1 MAVRADVPA
10 FLPTAAGFR
19 LRKLSGARRTAVCSP
34 RPTGIPVSG
43 RAVRGRLRRVQPL
56 VSVYGRPSSSSS
68 SSKKLPKKEKLEA
81 EEVFYDGPPSWT
93 ELIIPA
99 VSVLTVIGILPFT
112 SAVLRRFWVRY
123 RITSRR
129 IRVQSGYRGRQEVEV
144 VYRDIKEVR
153 YVRRF
158 GGSAAD
164 FVLFLRDGAKLEL
177 RAVPNFRTTYDYIM
191 ARVDDQKPP
200 ASPPEEPR
208 GFQKT

>member
-1 MAVRADVPA
+1 MAVRTDVPA

-19 LRKLSGARRTAVCSP
+19 LRKQSGARRAAVCSP
-34 RPTGIPVSG
+34 RPTGFPVSG
-43 RAVRGRLRRVQPL
+43 RAVRGRLGRAQPL
-56 VSVYGRPSSSSS
+56 VSGYGRPS

-129 IRVQSGYRGRQEVEV
+129 IRVQSGYRGRREAEV

-191 ARVDDQKPP
+191 ARVDHQAPD
-200 ASPPEEPR
+200 ASPPGEPQ